1 MTTSVPSPRR
11 LDNSTPA
18 WLRSP
23 VLVLAGGLLVALISA
38 LAVFIPALNP
48 PGGDVRL
55 LVLFLSASGTLS
67 VAAAYGLYRLGLL
80 HWLSSLRWTLLV
92 MISITVLLVFL
103 NVFVTAQLMF
113 ISDHDF
119 WLTTALLVFA
129 GLTALA
135 FGLFAANAITER
147 IHALARGAD
156 QLAGG
161 DLAAQVAVRGNDE
174 LADLAATFNSMARS
188 LEQAA
193 NRQQA
198 LEQSRRDLIAWVS
211 HDLRT
216 PLASMRALVEAIQD
230 GVADDPE
237 TVTRYLATVQ
247 GEIAHLSHLIDDLFD
262 LSQLDVGHLA
272 LTCEWAS
279 LHDLLSDTLGALHGQ
294 AEQRGVTLRAEVL
307 AEIDPV
313 RMASDKVQRVLT
325 NLLDNA
331 IGHTPAGGTVTLS
344 ARRAGALVQ
353 VTVHNTGS
361 VISPDDLA
369 HVFDQ
374 FYRGR
379 VTEARPAARRRGTG
393 LGLAIARGFVQAHG
407 GTIGVTSTPAT
418 GTTFQFTLPVQG
430 PDAT

>member
-1 MTTSVPSPRR
+1 MTT
-11 LDNSTPA
+11 LTPNPKPLSNPA
-18 WLRSP
+18 PVWLRSP
-23 VLVLAGGLLVALISA
+23 VIVLAGGLLLALISA

-55 LVLFLSASGTLS
+55 LILFLSVSGTLS
-67 VAAAYGLYRLGLL
+67 IVGAYALCRFGLL

-92 MISITVLLVFL
+92 TICVTVLLVFL

-147 IHALARGAD
+147 ISALARGAE

-161 DLAAQVAVRGNDE
+161 DLAAQVSVRGNDE
-174 LADLAATFNSMARS
+174 LAELAQTFNWMARS
-188 LEQAA
+188 LAEAA
-193 NRQQA
+193 ERQQA

-216 PLASMRALVEAIQD
+216 PLASMRAMVEAIQD

-237 TVTRYLATVQ
+237 TEARYLTTVQ
-247 GEIAHLSHLIDDLFD
+247 GEITHLSHLIDDLFD
-262 LSQLDVGHLA
+262 LSRLDVGHLA
-272 LTCEWAS
+272 LACEWSS
-279 LHDLLSDTLGALHGQ
+279 LHDLLSDTAGALHGQ
-294 AEQRGVTLRAEVL
+294 AVQRQVALQANV
-307 AEIDPV
+307 APDIDPV
-313 RMASDKVQRVLT
+313 YMASDKIQRVLT

-331 IGHTPAGGTVTLS
+331 IGHTPAGGTVTLT
-344 ARRAGALVQ
+344 ARRSGDTVQ
-353 VTVHNTGS
+353 VAVHNTGS
-361 VISPDDLA
+361 VIAPDDLA
-369 HVFDQ
+369 HVFER

-379 VTEARPAARRRGTG
+379 ETQARAPEQRRGTG
-393 LGLAIARGFVQAHG
+393 LGLAIARGFVEAHG
-407 GTIGVTSTPAT
+407 GTIHAASTPDV
-418 GTTFQFTLPVQG
+418 GTTFTFTLPVSG
-430 PDAT
+430 PPGV